1 MELPKRKTKKIVTK
15 KVAINLTEEM
25 KAHSKNNKTLMKEN
39 LNPWKNGKDI
49 LCSWI
54 WRINISRFSI
64 SPPKKI
70 NRFKSNPV
78 KIPMR
83 FFIEIEKE
91 IHTSDGTT
99 KDSN

>member
-54 WRINISRFSI
+54 
-64 SPPKKI
+64 
-70 NRFKSNPV
+70 
-78 KIPMR
+78 
-83 FFIEIEKE
+83 
-91 IHTSDGTT
+91 
-99 KDSN
+99 